1 MSRKIRKS
9 PPVCLFTALI
19 KLYIGRLSLSREHLG
34 SYIGNDPR
42 EIYTVFRNILD
53 LKGKSSQ
60 DGHLMLVSFKF
71 AHLSYQANKLA
82 SLIPMLLI
90 AGFPGFKQKIY
101 AVNSLSGHWMGIYQW
116 RSADDMEEYKRSFVF
131 RMMKKRAIDSSI
143 QTCSMKHTSIDEF
156 FENKGSLSLVPNE
169 LLHTNLS
176 LAN

>member
-116 RSADDMEEYKRSFVF
+116 RSADDMEDYKRSFVF

-143 QTCSMKHTSIDEF
+143 HTCTMKHIKPDDFVKKVWGSSQVDLQLFTQTLLDTS
-156 FENKGSLSLVPNE
+156 
-169 LLHTNLS
+169 
-176 LAN
+176 

>member
-1 MSRKIRKS
+1 M
-9 PPVCLFTALI
+9 FNALI

-53 LKGKSSQ
+53 LKGNSRQ
-60 DGHLMLVSFKF
+60 DGQLMFVSFKF
-71 AHLSYQANKLA
+71 AHLSHQANKLA

-90 AGFPGFKQKIY
+90 AGFPGFRQKIY

-116 RSADDMEEYKRSFVF
+116 RSADDMEDYKRSFVF

-143 QTCSMKHTSIDEF
+143 LICTMKHTSIDAF
-156 FENKGSLSLVPNE
+156 FTNEESLSLVPNE
-169 LLHTNLS
+169 MLHANLC